1 MKKITF
7 LFLIF
12 IFGCTSGN
20 HENKSSKLL
29 VQKKMFEYSNNKYI
43 KALSLFNAKLIDH
56 FPKEIDSNYIKY
68 LDATSPDVGEV
79 SLFIEKKI
87 NLKEFKNLTNYYS
100 SVSKEILNP
109 SDSLLIVNRFSS
121 ENRLYKYKLTSLEK
135 KIIEKSSSYSLPIP
149 NFWRCSFSSDST
161 ACHLS
166 SNFKL
171 YVIEAKKGK
180 YLEDKYLTKGEY
192 MPSDWRNGFSKGIAI
207 SEKNMTVIYW
217 IVVW

>member
-1 MKKITF
+1 
-7 LFLIF
+7 
-12 IFGCTSGN
+12 
-20 HENKSSKLL
+20 
-29 VQKKMFEYSNNKYI
+29 MFEYSNNKYI